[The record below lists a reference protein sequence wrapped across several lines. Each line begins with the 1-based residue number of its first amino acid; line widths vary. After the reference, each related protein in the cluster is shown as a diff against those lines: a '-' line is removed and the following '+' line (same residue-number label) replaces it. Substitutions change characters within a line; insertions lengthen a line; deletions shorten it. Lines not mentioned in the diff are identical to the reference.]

1 MFGRIFLSLA
11 IGITTLSAQTIHD
24 RPEKLTFPQLA
35 FQVPRAKD
43 YKASLKNKV
52 PVYISSD
59 ATSAPI
65 VRLSIQ
71 WRGGGYMEP
80 AGKEGLAGH
89 FGSLLTSSGS
99 TKMDISKQE
108 EILESIAAS
117 INSNCGDT
125 SGSISMQCHV
135 KDFNQVFGIMMDNF
149 NHPAFLQGRLDL
161 SKRRSLQSLMQRKDT
176 VASIASY
183 QMAHLLR
190 GEGHYTVLNPTPAS
204 INSITREDLLA
215 FHARLMHPSNF
226 IVTVTGN
233 FDRKPVMDRLNAT
246 IGSMKPS
253 KDAQASP
260 KIPVPEFTR
269 EPGIYVSN
277 SPNAPQAMVQW
288 AFPGMRRSDADWHAA
303 VVMNHILG
311 GSFTSRLMAKIRS
324 DEGLTYGIRT
334 ALGTGANWTGDLTG
348 SAQTSNSTV
357 AYLLRLALAEMDKLK
372 KEPLTDQA
380 LQTVKEGIVDSFPSQ
395 WGKSARVGSF
405 ASEAMNG
412 WPEDWWVNYREKIQ
426 AVTPADVQRMANRL
440 LDMDNLIILAVGQAG
455 QIEAGDH
462 DRPGLLK
469 DLLPLPMQ
477 RLPLRDPSTGKPMQ
491 AQ

>member
-1 MFGRIFLSLA
+1 
-11 IGITTLSAQTIHD
+11 
-24 RPEKLTFPQLA
+24 
-35 FQVPRAKD
+35 
-43 YKASLKNKV
+43 
-52 PVYISSD
+52 
-59 ATSAPI
+59 
-65 VRLSIQ
+65 
-71 WRGGGYMEP
+71 
-80 AGKEGLAGH
+80 
-89 FGSLLTSSGS
+89 
-99 TKMDISKQE
+99 
-108 EILESIAAS
+108 
-117 INSNCGDT
+117 
-125 SGSISMQCHV
+125 
-135 KDFNQVFGIMMDNF
+135 MMDNF

-161 SKRRSLQSLMQRKDT
+161 SKRRSLQSLIQRNDT

-190 GEGHYTVLNPTPAS
+190 GEDHYTVLSPTPAS

-215 FHARLMHPSNF
+215 FHARIMHPSNF

-233 FDRKPVMDRLNAT
+233 FDKKPVMDRLNAT

-253 KDAQASP
+253 KEAQASP
-260 KIPVPEFTR
+260 KIPAPEFTR

-311 GSFTSRLMAKIRS
+311 GSYTSRLMAKIRS

-348 SAQTSNSTV
+348 SAQTSNNTV

-372 KEPLTDQA
+372 REPLTDQA
-380 LQTVKEGIVDSFPSQ
+380 LQTVKEGLVDSFPSQ

-426 AVTPADVQRMANRL
+426 AVTAADVQRMANRL
-440 LDMDNLIILAVGQAG
+440 LDMENLIILAVGQAG

-462 DRPGLLK
+462 DRPGQMK

-477 RLPLRDPSTGKPMQ
+477 RLPLRDPSTGRPMQ